1 MKPILL
7 ATHKRLEELE
17 RTGIC
22 EWATLFNG
30 SDPERTRPYNARCF
44 EIDVAARDPQIQPKL
59 MGYVRKRRYE
69 LENPTP
75 TQPEADPDYLLVDG
89 Y

>member
-1 MKPILL
+1 M
-7 ATHKRLEELE
+7 
-17 RTGIC
+17 
-22 EWATLFNG
+22 
-30 SDPERTRPYNARCF
+30 
-44 EIDVAARDPQIQPKL
+44 AARDPQIQPKL